1 MLRKRPAA
9 EAVTT
14 VHSPLLAA
22 RGKGKKV
29 IFFFTLNFLNF
40 SALHDHGYLEHFN
53 QRQQRQRQSCPDR
66 RYRFIVRWLHWVHTG
81 HILALHYPAGL
92 DLYPML
98 LPNSPVWSSGSG
110 EGWWGEGGG
119 RHCPPRTSPH
129 SFEEQP
135 SLIINRHTKRW
146 APKQYGTDL
155 FMGTS
160 AGRFWATHRRS
171 PLLFRYLH
179 VSERRA
185 GWEEGSGRGPQRICS
200 TFPFS
205 PFCKTGQ
212 F

>member
-1 MLRKRPAA
+1 M
-9 EAVTT
+9 TT
-14 VHSPLLAA
+14 ATKTELPRQTLPFHRALAPLGAH
-22 RGKGKKV
+22 R
-29 IFFFTLNFLNF
+29 
-40 SALHDHGYLEHFN
+40 S
-53 QRQQRQRQSCPDR
+53 
-66 RYRFIVRWLHWVHTG
+66 HTG
-81 HILALHYPAGL
+81 PSQPSGTGPLSHVA
-92 DLYPML
+92 
-98 LPNSPVWSSGSG
+98 SKQSSVVQWQWRGVVRG
-110 EGWWGEGGG
+110 RGG

-185 GWEEGSGRGPQRICS
+185 GWEEGSGRRPQRICS